1 MVPELSG
8 RIRSAGELGRYV
20 RPKMGGWGWGWG
32 AAPITVSA
40 RKFPTWKAGVP
51 AYDHEEIIKLTA
63 LNIRIKRHDNCKWL
77 AAVACFFVSIFLC
90 DHNNLRQIFLTY
102 GPWNPWG
109 GMDGLQRVR
118 EPGTKNIFS

>member
-1 MVPELSG
+1 M
-8 RIRSAGELGRYV
+8 
-20 RPKMGGWGWGWG
+20 
-32 AAPITVSA
+32 SA

-63 LNIRIKRHDNCKWL
+63 LNIIIKRHDNCKWL

-102 GPWNPWG
+102 DPWNPWG
-109 GMDGLQRVR
+109 GGGAWMGFRGSVNQALKTYFLRF
-118 EPGTKNIFS
+118 PSC